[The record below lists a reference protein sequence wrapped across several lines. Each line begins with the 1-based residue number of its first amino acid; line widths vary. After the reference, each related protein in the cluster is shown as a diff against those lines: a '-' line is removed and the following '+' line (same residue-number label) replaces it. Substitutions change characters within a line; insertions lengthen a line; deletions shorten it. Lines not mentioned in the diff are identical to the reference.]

1 MKKKRK
7 PSGSAPR
14 TIALSFLVLIL
25 VGTALLMLPFAS
37 ADGQGAPLLDALF
50 TGASATC
57 VTGLVVRDTFQSWSL
72 FGQIVILL
80 LIQIGGLGFMTV
92 IILFSLAFGNRLS
105 LARRQL
111 LLRSVGAMD
120 FAGMRPLL
128 RRVLVGTLFFEAG
141 GALVLSLRFVPLFGW
156 GKGIYF
162 SVFHAIS
169 AFCNAGFD
177 LMGGGGAFSSLTSFR
192 DDPLVI
198 LTVSFLIL
206 TGGAGFVVWRDV
218 WEHGFRFSRYS
229 LHSRL
234 VFLSLAVLTVVP
246 TVLFLF
252 SERNGLLADMPF
264 GKALLSSFFLAV
276 SPRTAGFNSLALD
289 KLSGGGFLLECI
301 LMFVG
306 GNPGSTAGG
315 VKTTT
320 ILVLI
325 LSVAATLRRKKNV
338 TAGKRSL
345 EEDSLRTAA
354 SIVSLYLAAV
364 LSSVFLLSLLEKVKL
379 GEVFF
384 HVISAVATVGL
395 SVGELSGYTVL
406 SKIVLILLMYFG
418 RIGGLSLALAFADS
432 REVPAAERPV
442 EKIMIG

>member
-1 MKKKRK
+1 MKAKKK
-7 PSGSAPR
+7 PVQSAPR

-25 VGTALLMLPFAS
+25 VGTLLLMLPFAS
-37 ADGQGAPLLDALF
+37 ADGKSAPFLDALF

-72 FGQIVILL
+72 FGQIVILF

-92 IILFSLAFGNRLS
+92 IILFSLAFGNRLG

-128 RRVLVGTLFFEAG
+128 KRVILGTLLFEG
-141 GALVLSLRFVPLFGW
+141 SGAVLLAIRFVPLFGW
-156 GKGIYF
+156 GRGVYF
-162 SVFHAIS
+162 SIFHAVS

-177 LMGGGGAFSSLTSFR
+177 LMGGQGAFSSMTAFTG
-192 DDPLVI
+192 DPLVI
-198 LTVSFLIL
+198 LTLTSLIL
-206 TGGAGFVVWRDV
+206 IGGAGFVVWRDV
-218 WEHGFRFSRYS
+218 WEHGFHVTRYS
-229 LHSRL
+229 LHSRM
-234 VFLSLAVLTVVP
+234 VFMSLIVLTAIP
-246 TVLFLF
+246 TALFLI

-264 GKALLSSFFLAV
+264 GKSLLAALFLAV
-276 SPRTAGFNSLALD
+276 SPRTAGFNSVALD
-289 KLSGGGFLLECI
+289 KLSGGGFLLECL

-325 LSVAATLRRKKNV
+325 LGVAATLRKRKSI
-338 TAGKRSL
+338 TAGRRSL
-345 EEDSLRTAA
+345 EGDSLSTAS
-354 SIVSLYLAAV
+354 SIVALYLSAV
-364 LSSVFLLSLLEKVKL
+364 LSSVFLLSLLEKAPL
-379 GEVFF
+379 GELFF
-384 HVISAVATVGL
+384 HVISAAATVGL
-395 SVGELSGYTVL
+395 SVGEISGYTIL
-406 SKIVLILLMYFG
+406 SKIILILLMYFG
-418 RIGGLSLALAFADS
+418 RIGGLSLALAFADA
-432 REVPAAERPV
+432 REIPAAERPV